1 MMSRRKNSKRPPNRI
16 ARELDP
22 SDVIARIEKED
33 MDNLR
38 EHKRLA
44 VDAHKVSL
52 IMTNAYQQTLERVR
66 KKYELPTNA
75 SINPEGEVRAAADG

>member
-1 MMSRRKNSKRPPNRI
+1 MSRRKNSKRPPNRI
-16 ARELDP
+16 ARLMKQ
-22 SDVIARIEKED
+22 SDVIAHVEKED

-52 IMTNAYQQTLERVR
+52 ILTNAYRQTLEQIK
-66 KKYELPTNA
+66 KKYELPADA
-75 SINPEGEVRAAADG
+75 SISPEGEVRAATDG